1 MANKKVHRNTDPR
14 ICGASTVVAGQSTV
28 FANNNL
34 LVSVNADP
42 NSHGGGNLNASSNRV
57 YCENKLVV
65 IHRAD
70 SAAPDALCPPLNGTH
85 CGPST
90 AQGSPNVYAGM
101 G

>member
-1 MANKKVHRNTDPR
+1 MKPIHRDTDSR
-14 ICGASTVVAGQSTV
+14 ICGASTIATNHKVT
-28 FANNNL
+28 ANSL
-34 LVSVNADP
+34 LIAVNGDP
-42 NSHGGGNLNASSNRV
+42 NSHGGGALNASSKKV
-57 YCENKLVV
+57 FCGGILSV